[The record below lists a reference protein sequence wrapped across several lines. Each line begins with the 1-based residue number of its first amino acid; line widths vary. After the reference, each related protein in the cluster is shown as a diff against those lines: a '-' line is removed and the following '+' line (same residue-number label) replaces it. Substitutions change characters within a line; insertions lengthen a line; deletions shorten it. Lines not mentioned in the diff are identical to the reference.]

1 MIRVTRLDNREI
13 VVNSDLVE
21 FVESTPET
29 IVSTT
34 TGKKIVVKESVDE
47 ILKRVLEFRRRA
59 LPILKTAGSGS

>member
-1 MIRVTRLDNREI
+1 VIRVTRLDNREI

-29 IVSTT
+29 IISTT
-34 TGKKIVVKESVDE
+34 TGKKIVVRESVDE

-59 LPILKTAGSGS
+59 LPIMKTAGNGS